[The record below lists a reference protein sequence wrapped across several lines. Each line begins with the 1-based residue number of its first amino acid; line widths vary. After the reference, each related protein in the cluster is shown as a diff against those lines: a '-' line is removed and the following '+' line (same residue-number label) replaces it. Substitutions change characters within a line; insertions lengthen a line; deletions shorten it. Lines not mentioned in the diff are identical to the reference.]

1 MSEIGQKLI
10 EETRKVAAE
19 RSDFVYQGF
28 CQYVDGGKPACLIGH
43 ALWNLGLIDES
54 LEFRGVNEDG
64 VRFITNHLD
73 IALDDA
79 EESWLTSAQSGQD
92 HGISWGMS
100 VVRADE
106 LGSYN
111 NDVPATA

>member
-10 EETRKVAAE
+10 AETRKVAAE

-54 LEFRGVNEDG
+54 LEFRSVNEDC
-64 VRFITNHLD
+64 VRFVANDLN
-73 IALDDA
+73 IALDDS
-79 EESWLTSAQSGQD
+79 EEDWLMNTQSGQD
-92 HGISWGMS
+92 HGTSWGMS

-106 LGSYN
+106 LDSYN
-111 NDVPATA
+111 K